1 LLPKQ
6 LSRLLLAGLLVAI
19 AACKKDRGSAHA
31 TLFYGMWIKGSQT
44 GDTLYFFQSNGK
56 NIVRYPASPNPAAPS
71 YQEEEFGYKNGK
83 LEFKNVLGMGDFF
96 PLGSF
101 AWKETGKQFEISG
114 NDLFP
119 FASVL
124 MARFTFTKLP

>member
-1 LLPKQ
+1 SITFLLRLPVSGAACPLGSMVQRFAGMTGHGVKIAFAMLPKQ

-83 LEFKNVLGMGDFF
+83 L
-96 PLGSF
+96 
-101 AWKETGKQFEISG
+101 
-114 NDLFP
+114 
-119 FASVL
+119 
-124 MARFTFTKLP
+124 